1 MYRRENVRKS
11 PKQEVMDARV
21 ELDKIIAKMETPLA
35 NALK

>member
-11 PKQEVMDARV
+11 PNQQIIDARI
-21 ELDKIIAKMETPLA
+21 ELDKIIAKLETPLA